1 MVEHRMG
8 RQRSSS
14 RHIQNSRLKM
24 LDYSYM
30 YLVYRVSF
38 ISLYLKKIWGF
49 GVLGFWDFGVI
60 DPHKYYEFG
69 ILG

>member
-14 RHIQNSRLKM
+14 RHILNSRLTM

-49 GVLGFWDFGVI
+49 GVLGFWGFG
-60 DPHKYYEFG
+60 
-69 ILG
+69 